1 MADILFT
8 QIATEN
14 IRSGTDLVQTS
25 GRDAI
30 GKAPGL
36 YAADALATAALF
48 AAHPRFVAR
57 SSNGRYFRALPQEGR
72 VQVDLSGARGDG
84 IVDDGPA
91 IRATTAYAAAIG
103 AQGISF
109 SQPRYRMESMTA
121 AESGVVGGA
130 QPSFILASNTVHD
143 FSGAELTR
151 QYGGGGVIFGP
162 SSSAP
167 MISLPLI
174 ADVAAGD
181 TTVRLAAAHAA
192 QLSPGETVYWMLGE
206 LPYDTNETLNWDT
219 ARVVSVTG
227 EYVTLDKPIPQG
239 LLLSSVTGPNKR
251 LVKMPMLKN
260 CLVRDLTVTATNV
273 EGGVTVYGGKRI
285 TLERVGGTNLGSG
298 LFGGQY
304 CDGVSL
310 IDCWQD
316 GVVLSQASFGAAF
329 GLAECRNVSII
340 RPHARGL
347 LTLVKAEAGAEAS
360 VIGGHFENTI
370 TNAAGQ
376 TLGNAVAVIQA
387 VGQGSVSVHDLTVTG
402 HGGYRLAETSNGAAD
417 YGGKVHFSGTTRL
430 RHAYEPWSIPVTQM
444 SGRLD
449 MILGGVREVYD
460 FDHLRT
466 WKRRFTL
473 RDNQAIYAFGPPG
486 IMVRASVYASE
497 GLTVGAGQQLT
508 GLWIGR
514 AGDNGYNLANGVN
527 GQIVAGQCSPLAI
540 YGGGVA
546 GLHWAQRNASIQL
559 LCATSAGGGLDPL
572 GKFVEF
578 EASFA
583 PLVNSGH
590 ALGEAEWRKASGD
603 RDQREAHFPACDLPA
618 IAAGS
623 SATVDL
629 PVPPMAAG
637 DFIDAVS
644 VTGGLGPLLFSRAE
658 ALNGLVRLV
667 LANPGDA
674 TVDLPAAALAVSYS
688 KARAGK

>member
-206 LPYDTNETLNWDT
+206 LPYDT
-219 ARVVSVTG
+219 
-227 EYVTLDKPIPQG
+227 
-239 LLLSSVTGPNKR
+239 
-251 LVKMPMLKN
+251 
-260 CLVRDLTVTATNV
+260 
-273 EGGVTVYGGKRI
+273 
-285 TLERVGGTNLGSG
+285 
-298 LFGGQY
+298 
-304 CDGVSL
+304 
-310 IDCWQD
+310 
-316 GVVLSQASFGAAF
+316 
-329 GLAECRNVSII
+329 
-340 RPHARGL
+340 
-347 LTLVKAEAGAEAS
+347 
-360 VIGGHFENTI
+360 
-370 TNAAGQ
+370 
-376 TLGNAVAVIQA
+376 
-387 VGQGSVSVHDLTVTG
+387 
-402 HGGYRLAETSNGAAD
+402 
-417 YGGKVHFSGTTRL
+417 
-430 RHAYEPWSIPVTQM
+430 
-444 SGRLD
+444 
-449 MILGGVREVYD
+449 
-460 FDHLRT
+460 
-466 WKRRFTL
+466 
-473 RDNQAIYAFGPPG
+473 
-486 IMVRASVYASE
+486 
-497 GLTVGAGQQLT
+497 
-508 GLWIGR
+508 
-514 AGDNGYNLANGVN
+514 
-527 GQIVAGQCSPLAI
+527 
-540 YGGGVA
+540 
-546 GLHWAQRNASIQL
+546 
-559 LCATSAGGGLDPL
+559 
-572 GKFVEF
+572 
-578 EASFA
+578 
-583 PLVNSGH
+583 
-590 ALGEAEWRKASGD
+590 
-603 RDQREAHFPACDLPA
+603 
-618 IAAGS
+618 
-623 SATVDL
+623 
-629 PVPPMAAG
+629 
-637 DFIDAVS
+637 
-644 VTGGLGPLLFSRAE
+644 
-658 ALNGLVRLV
+658 
-667 LANPGDA
+667 
-674 TVDLPAAALAVSYS
+674 
-688 KARAGK
+688 